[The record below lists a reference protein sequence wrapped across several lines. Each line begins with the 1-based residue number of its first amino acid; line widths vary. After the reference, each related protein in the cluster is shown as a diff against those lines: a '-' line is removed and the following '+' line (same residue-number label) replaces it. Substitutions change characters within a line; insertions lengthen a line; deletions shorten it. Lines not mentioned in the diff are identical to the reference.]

1 MKKIW
6 VYLLGVLTG
15 IILTFLLSAII
26 VTVKGNSDPAYMSG
40 LTLFEEPGD
49 VMNDSGYEVLQDLV
63 NGTALANSKDDIVMT
78 VLLWNQE
85 GNSYYDNQK
94 VTLGEGQCFRQIG
107 IYKYKSQGMGDRTV
121 PVVTIMDE

>member
-6 VYLLGVLTG
+6 VYLLGVLSG
-15 IILTFLLSAII
+15 IILTFLLSAIL
-26 VTVKGNSDPAYMSG
+26 VAVKSNGNPAYMSG

-49 VMNDSGYEVLQDLV
+49 VMNDSGYEVLQDLG
-63 NGTALANSKDDIVMT
+63 NGTALANSEDDIVMT

-85 GNSYYDNQK
+85 GDSYYDNQK

-107 IYKYKSQGMGDRTV
+107 IYKYTSKGMGDKTV

>member
-6 VYLLGVLTG
+6 VYLLGVLSG
-15 IILTFLLSAII
+15 IILTFLLSAIL
-26 VTVKGNSDPAYMSG
+26 VAVKSNGNPAYMSG

-49 VMNDSGYEVLQDLV
+49 VMDDSGYRVIQDLG

-85 GNSYYDNQK
+85 GNSYYDHQE
-94 VTLGEGQCFRQIG
+94 VTLGPGQYFVQIG

-121 PVVTIMDE
+121 PVVTIMDK

>member
-26 VTVKGNSDPAYMSG
+26 VAVKSNSDPAYMTG

-49 VMNDSGYEVLQDLV
+49 VMTDSGYEVLQDLG
-63 NGTALANSKDDIVMT
+63 NGTALATSEDNITMA

-85 GNSYYDNQK
+85 GKLYYNNQK
-94 VTLGEGQCFRQIG
+94 ITLDEGKCFRQIG
-107 IYKYKSQGMGDRTV
+107 IYKYTSKGMGDRTV
-121 PVVTIMDE
+121 PVVAIMDE